1 MNELNPSNKEIKAV
15 ENSNTIYYI
24 ILTEVLTA
32 LKSQK
37 PARSKWDRAVMED
50 AEEMISEAIDNL
62 RDNPEE
68 APRDLTSLTAELLNV
83 SINTLRSWGG
93 DDGHNGI
100 RDLYK
105 CAHESS
111 WGGSHLCYDY
121 DIARHYC
128 TPSELKRTRDGERR
142 PNAHE
147 EWLDVQARAIY
158 QALSKIRHL
167 WSMEAGKNRIRI
179 R

>member
-1 MNELNPSNKEIKAV
+1 MNNINLHKESKTV
-15 ENSNTIYYI
+15 ENSIYFI
-24 ILTEVLTA
+24 ILTSVLTT
-32 LKSQK
+32 LQNQK
-37 PARSKWDRAVMED
+37 PARSHWDRAVIED
-50 AEEMISEAIDNL
+50 AEEMLQEAIDNL

-68 APRDLTSLTAELLNV
+68 APRDLTALTAELLNV
-83 SINTLRSWGG
+83 SIRTLRDWGR
-93 DDGHNGI
+93 DNGNGGI
-100 RDLYK
+100 KDLYK

-128 TPSELKRTRDGERR
+128 TPSELRRTRDGARR
-142 PNAHE
+142 PNARE
-147 EWLDVQARAIY
+147 DWLDVQARAIY

-167 WSMEAGKNRIRI
+167 WSMEAGNNGIRI

>member
-1 MNELNPSNKEIKAV
+1 MNESIKENKEIKAV
-15 ENSNTIYYI
+15 ENSIYFT
-24 ILTEVLTA
+24 ILTAVLTA
-32 LKSQK
+32 IQEQK
-37 PARSKWDRAVMED
+37 PARSRWDRAVMED

-68 APRDLTSLTAELLNV
+68 APQDLTQLTAKLLNV
-83 SINTLRSWGG
+83 GISTLKMWGG

-100 RDLYK
+100 RSLYQ

-111 WGGSHLCYDY
+111 WGGSHLCYNS

-128 TPSELKRTRDGERR
+128 TPSELRRTRDGERR
-142 PNAHE
+142 PNARE

-158 QALSKIRHL
+158 QALNKIRYL
-167 WSMEAGKNRIRI
+167 WSIEAENRIR
-179 R
+179 

>member
-1 MNELNPSNKEIKAV
+1 MNESIKENKEKTV
-15 ENSNTIYYI
+15 ENSIYFT
-24 ILTEVLTA
+24 ILTAVLAT
-32 LKSQK
+32 LQNQK
-37 PARSKWDRAVMED
+37 PARSRWERAVVED

-68 APRDLTSLTAELLNV
+68 APRDLTALTAELLNV
-83 SINTLRSWGG
+83 SIRTLRDWGR
-93 DDGHNGI
+93 DDGNGGI
-100 RDLYK
+100 KDLYK

-128 TPSELKRTRDGERR
+128 TPSELKRTRDGQRR
-142 PNAHE
+142 PNASE
-147 EWLDVQARAIY
+147 DWLDVQARAIY

-167 WSMEAGKNRIRI
+167 WSMEAGKNRIKI

>member
-1 MNELNPSNKEIKAV
+1 MNNINLHKESKTV
-15 ENSNTIYYI
+15 ENSIYFI
-24 ILTEVLTA
+24 ILTSVLTT
-32 LKSQK
+32 LQNQK
-37 PARSKWDRAVMED
+37 PARSRWDRAVIED
-50 AEEMISEAIDNL
+50 AEEMISEAIENL
-62 RDNPEE
+62 KDTPEE
-68 APRDLTSLTAELLNV
+68 APRDLTALTAELLNV
-83 SINTLRSWGG
+83 SVRTLRDWGR
-93 DDGHNGI
+93 DNGNGGI
-100 RDLYK
+100 KDLYK

-111 WGGSHLCYDY
+111 WGGSHLCYDS

-142 PNAHE
+142 PNARE

-167 WSMEAGKNRIRI
+167 WSIEAGKNRIRI

>member
-1 MNELNPSNKEIKAV
+1 MNNINLHKELKTV
-15 ENSNTIYYI
+15 ENSIYFI
-24 ILTEVLTA
+24 ILTSVLTT
-32 LKSQK
+32 LQNQK
-37 PARSKWDRAVMED
+37 PARSRWDRAVIED

-68 APRDLTSLTAELLNV
+68 APRDLTALTAELLNV
-83 SINTLRSWGG
+83 SVRTLQSWGR
-93 DDGHNGI
+93 DDGNGGI
-100 RDLYK
+100 KDLYK
-105 CAHESS
+105 CARESS

-142 PNAHE
+142 PNARE
-147 EWLDVQARAIY
+147 DWLDVQARAIY

-167 WSMEAGKNRIRI
+167 WSMEAEKNKIRI

>member
-1 MNELNPSNKEIKAV
+1 MNESNPLNKELKTV
-15 ENSNTIYYI
+15 ENSIYFT
-24 ILTEVLTA
+24 ILTAVLTVIQ
-32 LKSQK
+32 SQK
-37 PARSKWDRAVMED
+37 PARSRWDRAVMED
-50 AEEMISEAIDNL
+50 AEEMLLEAIDNL
-62 RDNPEE
+62 RDTPEE

-83 SINTLRSWGG
+83 SVRTLKDWGR
-93 DDGHNGI
+93 DNGNGGI
-100 RDLYK
+100 KDLYK

-111 WGGSHLCYDY
+111 WGGSHLCYDS

-128 TPSELKRTRDGERR
+128 TPSELKRTRDGARR
-142 PNAHE
+142 PNARE
-147 EWLDVQARAIY
+147 DWPDVQARAIY

>member
-1 MNELNPSNKEIKAV
+1 MNESIKENKEIKAV
-15 ENSNTIYYI
+15 ENTIYYA
-24 ILTEVLTA
+24 ILIAVLNTI
-32 LKSQK
+32 KNQK
-37 PARSKWDRAVMED
+37 PARSHWDRAVIED

-62 RDNPEE
+62 RDTPEE
-68 APRDLTSLTAELLNV
+68 APRDLTALTAKLLNV
-83 SINTLRSWGG
+83 SVRTLRDWGR

-100 RDLYK
+100 RSLYQ

-128 TPSELKRTRDGERR
+128 TPSELRRTRDGARR
-142 PNAHE
+142 PNARE

>member
-1 MNELNPSNKEIKAV
+1 MNNINLNKESKTV
-15 ENSNTIYYI
+15 ETIYYT
-24 ILTEVLTA
+24 ILTAVLAT
-32 LKSQK
+32 LQNQK
-37 PARSKWDRAVMED
+37 PARSRWDRAVIED
-50 AEEMISEAIDNL
+50 ATDMLHEAIEDL
-62 RDNPEE
+62 TDNPDE
-68 APRDLTSLTAELLNV
+68 APRTLTELTAQLLNV
-83 SINTLRSWGG
+83 STSTLRSWGG
-93 DDGHNGI
+93 DDGNGGI
-100 RDLYK
+100 RSIYQ

-128 TPSELKRTRDGERR
+128 TPSELKRTKDGQRR
-142 PNAHE
+142 PNARD

>member
-1 MNELNPSNKEIKAV
+1 MNELNPLNKEIKAV
-15 ENSNTIYYI
+15 ENSIYFT

-32 LKSQK
+32 LKNQK
-37 PARSKWDRAVMED
+37 PARSKWDRAVMDD

-68 APRDLTSLTAELLNV
+68 APRDLTALTAELLNV
-83 SINTLRSWGG
+83 SVRTLRDWGG

-100 RDLYK
+100 KDLYN

-111 WGGSHLCYDY
+111 WGGSHLCYDD

-142 PNAHE
+142 PNARE
-147 EWLDVQARAIY
+147 EWPDVQARAIY

>member
-1 MNELNPSNKEIKAV
+1 MNNTINSNKELNTV
-15 ENSNTIYYI
+15 ENTAIYFT
-24 ILTEVLTA
+24 ILTAVLTA
-32 LKSQK
+32 MQEQK
-37 PARSKWDRAVMED
+37 PARSHWERAVIED
-50 AEEMISEAIDNL
+50 AIDMLQEAINNL
-62 RDNPEE
+62 RDNPDE
-68 APRDLTSLTAELLNV
+68 APRDLTALTAELLNV
-83 SINTLRSWGG
+83 SVSTLRSWGG
-93 DDGHNGI
+93 DDGYNGI
-100 RDLYK
+100 RSIYQ

-111 WGGSHLCYDY
+111 WGGSFLCYDC

-158 QALSKIRHL
+158 QALGKIRHL

-179 R
+179 K

>member
-1 MNELNPSNKEIKAV
+1 MNKLNSNKEIKAV
-15 ENSNTIYYI
+15 ETIYYT
-24 ILTEVLTA
+24 ILIEVLTA
-32 LKSQK
+32 LKNQK
-37 PARSKWDRAVMED
+37 PARSHWDRAVIED
-50 AEEMISEAIDNL
+50 GETMIADAIENL
-62 RDNPEE
+62 KDTPDE
-68 APRDLTSLTAELLNV
+68 APRDLTQLTAKLLNV
-83 SINTLRSWGG
+83 SVSTLRYWGG

-100 RDLYK
+100 RSLFQ

-128 TPSELKRTRDGERR
+128 TPSELRRTRDGARR
-142 PNAHE
+142 PNSQE

-167 WSMEAGKNRIRI
+167 WSIEAEKNRIRI

>member
-1 MNELNPSNKEIKAV
+1 MKELNPNKEIKAV
-15 ENSNTIYYI
+15 ENSIYFI
-24 ILTEVLTA
+24 MLTA
-32 LKSQK
+32 ILATLQNQK
-37 PARSKWDRAVMED
+37 PARSRWDRAVIED
-50 AEEMISEAIDNL
+50 AEEMISEAINNL

-68 APRDLTSLTAELLNV
+68 APRDLTALTAELLNV
-83 SINTLRSWGG
+83 GISTLQSWGG
-93 DDGHNGI
+93 DDGNGGI
-100 RDLYK
+100 KDLYK

-111 WGGSHLCYDY
+111 WGGSHLCYNY

-128 TPSELKRTRDGERR
+128 TPSELKRTRDGARR
-142 PNAHE
+142 PNARE

-167 WSMEAGKNRIRI
+167 WSMEAGKNGIRI

>member
-1 MNELNPSNKEIKAV
+1 MNESIKENMEITTV
-15 ENSNTIYYI
+15 ENSIYFT
-24 ILTEVLTA
+24 ILTAVLLT
-32 LKSQK
+32 LQNQK
-37 PARSKWDRAVMED
+37 LARSKWDRAVMED
-50 AEEMISEAIDNL
+50 AEEMLLEAIDNL

-68 APRDLTSLTAELLNV
+68 APQDLTALTANLLNV
-83 SINTLRSWGG
+83 SVRTLKDWGG

-100 RDLYK
+100 RSLYQ

-142 PNAHE
+142 PNARD

-158 QALSKIRHL
+158 QALCKIRHL

>member
-1 MNELNPSNKEIKAV
+1 MNELNSNKESKTV
-15 ENSNTIYYI
+15 ENSIYFI
-24 ILTEVLTA
+24 MLTSVLTT
-32 LKSQK
+32 LQNQK
-37 PARSKWDRAVMED
+37 PARSRWDRAVIED
-50 AEEMISEAIDNL
+50 AEEMIAEAIENL
-62 RDNPEE
+62 KDTPDE
-68 APRDLTSLTAELLNV
+68 APRDLTALTAELLNV
-83 SINTLRSWGG
+83 SVSTLRSWGG
-93 DDGHNGI
+93 DDGHNGV
-100 RDLYK
+100 RSLYQ

-111 WGGSHLCYDY
+111 WGGSHLCYNS

-128 TPSELKRTRDGERR
+128 TPSELKRTRDGARR
-142 PNAHE
+142 PNARD

>member
-1 MNELNPSNKEIKAV
+1 MNNIKSDKELKTV
-15 ENSNTIYYI
+15 ENSIYYT
-24 ILTEVLTA
+24 ILTAVLAT
-32 LKSQK
+32 LQNQK
-37 PARSKWDRAVMED
+37 PARSRWERAVIED

-68 APRDLTSLTAELLNV
+68 APRDLTALTAELLNV
-83 SINTLRSWGG
+83 SIRTLRDWGR
-93 DDGHNGI
+93 DNGNGGI
-100 RDLYK
+100 KDLYQ

-128 TPSELKRTRDGERR
+128 TPSELKRTRNGERR
-142 PNAHE
+142 PNARE
-147 EWLDVQARAIY
+147 DWLDVQARAIY

>member
-1 MNELNPSNKEIKAV
+1 MNNIKSNKESKTV
-15 ENSNTIYYI
+15 DNSIYYI
-24 ILTEVLTA
+24 ILTEVLST
-32 LKSQK
+32 LQNQK
-37 PARSKWDRAVMED
+37 PARSRWDRAVIED
-50 AEEMISEAIDNL
+50 AEEMIAEAIDNL

-68 APRDLTSLTAELLNV
+68 APRDLTALTAELLNV
-83 SINTLRSWGG
+83 SVRTLKDWGRDNGNG
-93 DDGHNGI
+93 DI
-100 RDLYK
+100 KDLYR
-105 CAHESS
+105 CAHHSS

-128 TPSELKRTRDGERR
+128 TPSELKRTRDGARR
-142 PNAHE
+142 PNARE
-147 EWLDVQARAIY
+147 DWLDVQARAIY

>member
-1 MNELNPSNKEIKAV
+1 MNNINLHKESKTV
-15 ENSNTIYYI
+15 ENSIYYT
-24 ILTEVLTA
+24 ILTAVLAT
-32 LKSQK
+32 LQNQK
-37 PARSKWDRAVMED
+37 PARSHWDRAVIED
-50 AEEMISEAIDNL
+50 AEEMLQEAIDNL

-68 APRDLTSLTAELLNV
+68 APRDLTALTAELLNV
-83 SINTLRSWGG
+83 SIRTLQSWGG
-93 DDGHNGI
+93 DNGNGGI
-100 RDLYK
+100 KDLYK
-105 CAHESS
+105 CTHESS

-142 PNAHE
+142 PNARE

-167 WSMEAGKNRIRI
+167 WSMEAGRNRIRI

>member
-1 MNELNPSNKEIKAV
+1 MNKSIKEKELKTVNNEI
-15 ENSNTIYYI
+15 YFI
-24 ILTEVLTA
+24 ILTEVLST
-32 LKSQK
+32 LQNQK
-37 PARSKWDRAVMED
+37 PARSKWNRAVIED

-68 APRDLTSLTAELLNV
+68 APRDLTQLTAELLNV
-83 SINTLRSWGG
+83 GISTLKCWGG

-100 RDLYK
+100 KDLYQ

-111 WGGSHLCYDY
+111 WGGSHLCYNS

-128 TPSELKRTRDGERR
+128 TPSELKRTRDGARR
-142 PNAHE
+142 PNARE

-167 WSMEAGKNRIRI
+167 WSIEAGKNRIRI

>member
-1 MNELNPSNKEIKAV
+1 MNKLNSNKEIKAV
-15 ENSNTIYYI
+15 ENSIYYI
-24 ILTEVLTA
+24 ILTEVLST
-32 LKSQK
+32 LQNQK
-37 PARSKWDRAVMED
+37 PARSHWERAVIED

-62 RDNPEE
+62 RDTPEE
-68 APRDLTSLTAELLNV
+68 APRDLTALTAELLNV
-83 SINTLRSWGG
+83 STRTLRDWGR
-93 DDGHNGI
+93 DDGNGGI
-100 RDLYK
+100 KDLYK

-111 WGGSHLCYDY
+111 WSGSHLCYDS

-142 PNAHE
+142 PNARE
-147 EWLDVQARAIY
+147 EWPDVQARAIY

-167 WSMEAGKNRIRI
+167 WSMEAGKNRIRN

>member
-1 MNELNPSNKEIKAV
+1 MNNIESNKELETV
-15 ENSNTIYYI
+15 ENSNTIYYA
-24 ILTEVLTA
+24 ILIAVLNTI
-32 LKSQK
+32 KNQK
-37 PARSKWDRAVMED
+37 PARSKWDRAVIED
-50 AEEMISEAIDNL
+50 AEEMITEAIDNL

-68 APRDLTSLTAELLNV
+68 APRDLTALTAELLNV
-83 SINTLRSWGG
+83 SIRTLRDWGR
-93 DDGHNGI
+93 DDGNGGI
-100 RDLYK
+100 KDLYK

-111 WGGSHLCYDY
+111 WGGCHLCYDY

-142 PNAHE
+142 PNARE

-167 WSMEAGKNRIRI
+167 WSIEAGKNRIKI

>member
-1 MNELNPSNKEIKAV
+1 MNNINLHKESKTV
-15 ENSNTIYYI
+15 ENTIYFT
-24 ILTEVLTA
+24 ILTAVLTTIQN
-32 LKSQK
+32 QK
-37 PARSKWDRAVMED
+37 PARSHWERAVIAD
-50 AEEMISEAIDNL
+50 AIDMLHDAIEEL
-62 RDNPEE
+62 RDTPEE
-68 APRDLTSLTAELLNV
+68 APRDLTALTANLLHV
-83 SINTLRSWGG
+83 SVSTLKSWGG

-100 RDLYK
+100 RSVYR
-105 CAHESS
+105 CAHKSS
-111 WGGSHLCYDY
+111 WGGSHLCYNY

-142 PNAHE
+142 PNARE
-147 EWLDVQARAIY
+147 DWLDVQARAIY

>member
-1 MNELNPSNKEIKAV
+1 MNELNSNKESKTV
-15 ENSNTIYYI
+15 ENSIYFI
-24 ILTEVLTA
+24 MLTSVLTT
-32 LKSQK
+32 LQNQK
-37 PARSKWDRAVMED
+37 PARSRWDRAVIED
-50 AEEMISEAIDNL
+50 AEEMIAEVIENL
-62 RDNPEE
+62 KDTPDE
-68 APRDLTSLTAELLNV
+68 APRDLTALTAELLNV
-83 SINTLRSWGG
+83 SVSTLRSWGG
-93 DDGHNGI
+93 DDGHNGV
-100 RDLYK
+100 RSLYQ

-111 WGGSHLCYDY
+111 WGGSHLCYNS

-128 TPSELKRTRDGERR
+128 TPSELKRTRDGARR
-142 PNAHE
+142 PNARD